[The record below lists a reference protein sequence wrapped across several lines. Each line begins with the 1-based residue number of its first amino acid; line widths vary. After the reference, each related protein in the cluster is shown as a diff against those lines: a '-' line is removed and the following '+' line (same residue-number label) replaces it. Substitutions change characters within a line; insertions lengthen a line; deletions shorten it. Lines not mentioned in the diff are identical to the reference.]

1 MSNTTSRDA
10 DPAPELE
17 NIIEIQNPSVDV
29 AKVMADIRATLSAH
43 GPLKQPSVPAFG
55 MAPIA
60 GEGELAFQLSQANLN
75 YDQVWAEVNVI
86 KSPIPVVGS
95 VVGRAKAMLHELAV
109 YYVNMHAAKQINVN
123 SAIVRVLNALVQSQ
137 SAELAALHS
146 ELEQLRARV
155 AELESRR

>member
-1 MSNTTSRDA
+1 M
-10 DPAPELE
+10 
-17 NIIEIQNPSVDV
+17 
-29 AKVMADIRATLSAH
+29 
-43 GPLKQPSVPAFG
+43 
-55 MAPIA
+55 
-60 GEGELAFQLSQANLN
+60 
-75 YDQVWAEVNVI
+75 
-86 KSPIPVVGS
+86 GS

-137 SAELAALHS
+137 GAELAALHN